1 MSIRSKGFQMLKSLI
16 TLSALAV
23 STQVFASSQHDF
35 IAVNESV
42 DTQICIVAA
51 KQGFNAA
58 RDFAGENGQYIS
70 RYNPNF
76 YCNGQRI
83 NEFAANFSNVETQA
97 KTVIKQVS
105 LFAADEKHESN
116 ICVAAAKDGLS
127 VVKSKTDAKQIK
139 CNGESIT
146 EFVKRYENKIAI

>member
-1 MSIRSKGFQMLKSLI
+1 MFKSLI
-16 TLSALAV
+16 TVSALLV
-23 STQVFASSQHDF
+23 STQVVASNQHDF
-35 IAVNESV
+35 IAMNESV

-58 RDFAGENGQYIS
+58 RDFASENGQYIS

-83 NEFAANFSNVETQA
+83 NEFSANFTRVASQA
-97 KTVIKQVS
+97 QSEVKQVS

-116 ICVAAAKDGLS
+116 ICVAAAKEGLA

-146 EFVKRYENKIAI
+146 RFVKRYADKVAI